1 MLEAMEIL
9 GLDNS
14 LVQINFSQWFFVLH
28 LDSACT
34 NQLYP
39 SALFVPC
46 SKTLKIFYWNTQD
59 FEVMTNP
66 IDQDVMVKIR
76 ERIASFIMS
85 QVINPK
91 GEFHCDNPGFNYIW
105 TKNVNCTM
113 KDEPRAYRIWNL
125 QDMKPYSVL
134 VYVLS
139 LILCKMITN
148 MCCSCTMYDDDDD
161 DDVYLCYCMFC
172 QLCGVL
178 CKIMNLCFCSN
189 ACSANDLC

>member
-1 MLEAMEIL
+1 MEIL
-9 GLDNS
+9 DLDDS
-14 LVQINFSQWFFVLH
+14 SVQINFSHWFFILH
-28 LDSACT
+28 VDSACT

-76 ERIASFIMS
+76 ERIASFIMT

-91 GEFHCDNPGFNYIW
+91 GEFHCDNPGLNYNW
-105 TKNVNCTM
+105 TKNVNCTVSM
-113 KDEPRAYRIWNL
+113 YETKGL
-125 QDMKPYSVL
+125 QDMKHDVL
-134 VYVLS
+134 FSVYVLS
-139 LILCKMITN
+139 LILYKMMMMNI
-148 MCCSCTMYDDDDD
+148 MLYYVWWWCI
-161 DDVYLCYCMFC
+161 FC

-178 CKIMNLCFCSN
+178 IQDVELVF
-189 ACSANDLC
+189 LF

>member
-1 MLEAMEIL
+1 MIFCYAF
-9 GLDNS
+9 S
-14 LVQINFSQWFFVLH
+14 FWINFIL
-28 LDSACT
+28 L
-34 NQLYP
+34 LY
-39 SALFVPC
+39 LCLV
-46 SKTLKIFYWNTQD
+46 LKIFYWNTQD
-59 FEVMTNP
+59 FEVMKNP

-91 GEFHCDNPGFNYIW
+91 GEFHCDNLGLNYIW

-113 KDEPRAYRIWNL
+113 KDEPRACRIWNM
-125 QDMKPYSVL
+125 QDMKLDSVL

-161 DDVYLCYCMFC
+161 DVYLC
-172 QLCGVL
+172 
-178 CKIMNLCFCSN
+178 
-189 ACSANDLC
+189 